1 MSLSTS
7 SHAKSDALQSIKNYR
22 VSELQALLD
31 VANLSRQGHKRD
43 LLQRCKLLI
52 TSNFTPQIA
61 NKIHQI
67 NNTRTRP
74 TRSHHVSSSTSS
86 SSSSSRNHPIV
97 LPKTPPIEVL
107 PQANHIQF
115 INLPFFE
122 KMRIIESTNMPVDWH
137 TFSPMRFSLNETD
150 IDLIR
155 KNIAKVFLRLAPTII
170 HERHND
176 VLPPYLFVQC
186 NNQPVINNNIT
197 KQVGSQAHSI
207 SFPTDIT
214 DKIILKANASNTINY
229 LWLQSPTTMS
239 FKNLPRSYTI
249 SIQLVNCVSIDTL
262 FDLIIKREPYTNK
275 TDNDND
281 SDIEIEDLGLMTTRH
296 RVSLLCPITQS
307 LINAPAKSSYC
318 SHLTCFDL
326 KAFLLMNERRLQW
339 TCPLCKKSASFE
351 SLRIDERLKTILSN
365 VPPNCSTVEIDS
377 SIDCQYILD
386 SIKQEKVDVTDTT
399 HLQQNNEDESIQNSS
414 NKSRYQ
420 SDESDCIVLS
430 SGSESEDEDEDEDED
445 GEINNSSLPSTPI
458 LDQNGDI
465 DERCINKMNDSAS
478 QSPHTSHSTISPIIS
493 TIDDTNYWEDLAQ
506 ITYDL
511 SSDAS
516 EKFSNRKRSNS
527 STSSILSSSSSLK
540 SNDACHRRK
549 RNKQPSSTKS
559 RTTDIEVITLSSS
572 DSSDN
577 DDQSS

>member
-1 MSLSTS
+1 MSSSTS
-7 SHAKSDALQSIKNYR
+7 SQAKSNALESIKNYR
-22 VSELQALLD
+22 VSELQTLLD
-31 VANLSRQGHKRD
+31 VANVTRQGHKRD
-43 LLQRCKLLI
+43 LLQRCKLVI
-52 TSNFTPQIA
+52 TSNFTSQMA
-61 NKIHQI
+61 NKIQQI
-67 NNTRTRP
+67 NNARKRSS
-74 TRSHHVSSSTSS
+74 RSHRVSSS
-86 SSSSSRNHPIV
+86 SSSSSRNRPIV

-122 KMRIIESTNMPVDWH
+122 KMRNIECSNMPVDWH
-137 TFSPMRFSLNETD
+137 AFSPMRFTLNETD

-155 KNIAKVFLRLAPTII
+155 KNIARVFLRIAPTTV

-186 NNQPVINNNIT
+186 NNQPVINNNIS

-214 DKIILKANASNTINY
+214 DKIILKANTSNTLNY
-229 LWLQSPTTMS
+229 LWLQSLAAVS
-239 FKNLPRSYTI
+239 FKNLPKSYTL
-249 SIQLVNCVSIDTL
+249 SVQLVHCVSIDTL

-275 TDNDND
+275 TDNDNDND

-307 LINAPAKSSYC
+307 LIVVPAKSSYC

-339 TCPLCKKSASFE
+339 TCPLCKKSASYE

-365 VPPNCSTVEIDS
+365 VPPNCSTVEVDS
-377 SIDCQYILD
+377 STDCQYILD
-386 SIKQEKVDVTDTT
+386 SIKQEKIDVTDTI
-399 HLQQNNEDESIQNSS
+399 HLQKNNEDASIENSS
-414 NKSRYQ
+414 NKPRRQ

-430 SGSESEDEDEDEDED
+430 SGSESEDED
-445 GEINNSSLPSTPI
+445 GEINTSSLPSSPV
-458 LDQNGDI
+458 LHQSGDI
-465 DERCINKMNDSAS
+465 DERCVNKMNDNAS
-478 QSPHTSHSTISPIIS
+478 QSSHTSHSTISPIIS
-493 TIDDTNYWEDLAQ
+493 TVDDNNYWEDIAQ
-506 ITYDL
+506 MTYDL
-511 SSDAS
+511 SSDTS
-516 EKFSNRKRSNS
+516 EKLSNRKRSNS
-527 STSSILSSSSSLK
+527 STSSVLSSSSSLK
-540 SNDACHRRK
+540 SNDAHHRRK
-549 RNKQPSSTKS
+549 RNRLPTSIQSG
-559 RTTDIEVITLSSS
+559 TTDIEVITLSSS